1 VGGVLASLPG
11 LLVDTRL
18 MTAVIDL
25 RVERRGDGWVLAGP
39 DSQDVR
45 LVNDY
50 LGYLGDRHYAPGTR
64 RGYAFDLLALLRW
77 LAGQDRRLDQV
88 DTETLLRFLASC
100 RNPGTTAGS
109 ASAGASAGGQ
119 REGLAAAT
127 VNRRLAAV
135 SGLFTFRAM
144 RDPTAPNPMP
154 KGAAARR
161 AAPGQR
167 EGLLG
172 HLARPQPRSALRM
185 RQPRRLPR
193 ALAPAEAS
201 VLLESLHSWRDRAI
215 AGLMLFSGLRS
226 AEVLALTVA
235 DADIARGWARV
246 TGKGGRERRVPVDA
260 QVAGWIQTY
269 LLAERPDT
277 DTTVLFVVAKGRNRG
292 QPLTP
297 AGLRTIFRYHRDRA
311 GVPAAHPHAL
321 RHSFG
326 TALAEA
332 GVDLAVIQAL
342 LGHAHVDS
350 SVGYI
355 HLAPVRV
362 RAAYDAARDRQ
373 REQQRGQQH
382 GQQRARG

>member
-1 VGGVLASLPG
+1 
-11 LLVDTRL
+11 

-25 RVERRGDGWVLAGP
+25 RVERRGDGWVLTGP
-39 DSQDVR
+39 ENEDVR
-45 LVNDY
+45 LVNDF

-77 LAGQDRRLDQV
+77 LAGQDRRLEQV
-88 DTETLLRFLASC
+88 DTEMLLRFLASC
-100 RNPGTTAGS
+100 RNASTTAS
-109 ASAGASAGGQ
+109 LASVEASAGGQ
-119 REGLAAAT
+119 REGLAPAT

-135 SGLFTFRAM
+135 SGLFAFWAM
-144 RDPTAPNPMP
+144 RDPNAPNPMP
-154 KGAAARR
+154 RGPAARR

-167 EGLLG
+167 GGLLG
-172 HLARPQPRSALRM
+172 HLARPQPRSALRV

-193 ALAPAEAS
+193 ALTPEEAS
-201 VLLESLHSWRDRAI
+201 ALLESLRSWRDRAI
-215 AGLMLFSGLRS
+215 AGLMLFCGLRS
-226 AEVLALTVA
+226 AEVLTLTVA
-235 DADIARGWARV
+235 DIDIARGWARV
-246 TGKGGRERRVPVDA
+246 AGKGGRERRVPVDA
-260 QVAGWIQTY
+260 QVAGWVQTY
-269 LLAERPDT
+269 LLAERPET
-277 DTTVLFVVAKGRNRG
+277 DTTVLFVVAKGAHRG
-292 QPLTP
+292 RPLTP

-373 REQQRGQQH
+373 RGQQRGQQ
-382 GQQRARG
+382 RG

>member
-1 VGGVLASLPG
+1 MGGVLASLSG

-88 DTETLLRFLASC
+88 DAETLLRFLASC
-100 RNPGTTAGS
+100 RKPGTPAGS
-109 ASAGASAGGQ
+109 ASTEASAGALAGASAGGR

-144 RDPTAPNPMP
+144 RDPTALNPMP

-172 HLARPQPRSALRM
+172 HLARPQPRSALRV
-185 RQPRRLPR
+185 REPRRLPR
-193 ALAPAEAS
+193 ALAPGEAS
-201 VLLESLHSWRDRAI
+201 ALLESLHSWRDRAI
-215 AGLMLFSGLRS
+215 AGLMLFSRAALGRGSGPDGGRCGHRSRLGPGERQGRAGTPRPGRRPGRRLDPDLPAGRTPGHRHDRAVRGGQGPQPGPAADPGRAAHDLPLPPGPGRGDRGAPARAAALVRYLPWLQPGEGRGLR
-226 AEVLALTVA
+226 VCPGTCLTS
-235 DADIARGWARV
+235 IRNSF
-246 TGKGGRERRVPVDA
+246 VPVVTFA
-260 QVAGWIQTY
+260 T
-269 LLAERPDT
+269 
-277 DTTVLFVVAKGRNRG
+277 
-292 QPLTP
+292 
-297 AGLRTIFRYHRDRA
+297 
-311 GVPAAHPHAL
+311 
-321 RHSFG
+321 
-326 TALAEA
+326 
-332 GVDLAVIQAL
+332 
-342 LGHAHVDS
+342 
-350 SVGYI
+350 
-355 HLAPVRV
+355 
-362 RAAYDAARDRQ
+362 
-373 REQQRGQQH
+373 
-382 GQQRARG
+382 

>member
-1 VGGVLASLPG
+1 
-11 LLVDTRL
+11 
-18 MTAVIDL
+18 MTVSGL
-25 RVERRGDGWVLAGP
+25 RVQRCDGGWVLDGP
-39 DSQDVR
+39 AVDDVR
-45 LVNDY
+45 VVNDY
-50 LGYLGDRHYAPGTR
+50 LGYLADRHYAPGTR
-64 RGYAFDLLALLRW
+64 RGYAFDLLAFLRW

-88 DTETLLRFLASC
+88 DTNVLLAFLASC
-100 RNPGTTAGS
+100 RSTTAS
-109 ASAGASAGGQ
+109 
-119 REGLAAAT
+119 EGLAPAT
-127 VNRRLAAV
+127 VNRRLAAI
-135 SGLFTFRAM
+135 SGLFGFRSM
-144 RDPTAPNPMP
+144 RDPSVPNPMP
-154 KGAAARR
+154 RGPAARR
-161 AAPGQR
+161 VAPGQR
-167 EGLLG
+167 GGELG
-172 HLARPQPRSALRM
+172 HLARPQPRSALRV

-193 ALAPAEAS
+193 ALEGGEAAA
-201 VLLESLHSWRDRAI
+201 LLGSLRSWRDQAI

-235 DADIARGWARV
+235 DVDIARGWARV
-246 TGKGGRERRVPVDA
+246 WGKGGRERRVPVDA

-277 DTTVLFVVAKGRNRG
+277 TATVLFVAAKGAHRG
-292 QPLTP
+292 RPLTP
-297 AGLRTIFRYHRDRA
+297 AGLRTIFRYHRERA

-350 SVGYI
+350 TVGYI

-373 REQQRGQQH
+373 RGQEH
-382 GQQRARG
+382 RAGG

>member
-1 VGGVLASLPG
+1 M
-11 LLVDTRL
+11 LVDTRL
-18 MTAVIDL
+18 MTALIGL
-25 RVERRGDGWVLAGP
+25 RVERRDGGWALTGP
-39 DSQDVR
+39 PSDDVR

-50 LGYLGDRHYAPGTR
+50 LGYLADRHYAPGTR

-77 LAGQDRRLDQV
+77 LAGQERRLDQV
-88 DTETLLRFLASC
+88 DTEGLLRFLASC
-100 RNPGTTAGS
+100 RSSTA
-109 ASAGASAGGQ
+109 A
-119 REGLAAAT
+119 EGLAPAT
-127 VNRRLAAV
+127 VNRRLAAI
-135 SGLFTFRAM
+135 SGLFAFRSM
-144 RDPTAPNPMP
+144 RDPALPNPMP

-161 AAPGQR
+161 VASGQR
-167 EGLLG
+167 DGLLG
-172 HLARPQPRSALRM
+172 HLARPQPRSPLRV

-193 ALAPAEAS
+193 ALESGEAS
-201 VLLESLHSWRDRAI
+201 ALLISLQSWRDRAI
-215 AGLMLFSGLRS
+215 AGLMLFCGLRS

-235 DADIARGWARV
+235 DIDIARGWARV
-246 TGKGGRERRVPVDA
+246 AGKGGRERRVPIDT

-277 DTTVLFVVAKGRNRG
+277 TETALFVVAKGRNRG
-292 QPLTP
+292 RPLTP
-297 AGLRTIFRYHRDRA
+297 AGLRTIFRYHRERA

-350 SVGYI
+350 SIGYI

-373 REQQRGQQH
+373 R
-382 GQQRARG
+382 ARG